1 MSSLWGGGGIAAE
14 SNEEP
19 RETQVGG
26 GGGGRL
32 QQQQLMSSSAAAAA
46 ADLVPTKCAALA
58 LITICIVLGIISLTW
73 EKHYCHTT
81 TGDENS
87 AGAAVD
93 PALGTAL
100 DLFPQISHD
109 TRKHLHE
116 VTEKILDL
124 SGAKSLTD
132 VHFSE

>member
-26 GGGGRL
+26 GGRL
-32 QQQQLMSSSAAAAA
+32 QQQQLMSSSAAAA

-81 TGDENS
+81 TADENS

>member
-14 SNEEP
+14 SNQEP
-19 RETQVGG
+19 PETQVGG
-26 GGGGRL
+26 GGKL
-32 QQQQLMSSSAAAAA
+32 QQQQLMSSSAVAAA
-46 ADLVPTKCAALA
+46 ADLVPSKCAALA

-73 EKHYCHTT
+73 EKHFCHTT
-81 TGDENS
+81 TADDNS

-93 PALGTAL
+93 PALETAL

-116 VTEKILDL
+116 VAEKILDL

-132 VHFSE
+132 MHMSE

>member
-26 GGGGRL
+26 VGGRL
-32 QQQQLMSSSAAAAA
+32 QQQQLTSSSAVAAA

-58 LITICIVLGIISLTW
+58 LITICIVLGTISLTW
-73 EKHYCHTT
+73 EKHFCRTT
-81 TGDENS
+81 TADDNS
-87 AGAAVD
+87 AGAVVD
-93 PALGTAL
+93 PALETVL

-109 TRKHLHE
+109 TRKNLHE

-132 VHFSE
+132 MHISE